1 MHSSVLRVLGQWL
14 GLCLL
19 LMLSGAAW
27 SIGTVTVVS
36 SGQAGFATPTY
47 TSTYLKTVDFA
58 TKTLANSAGV
68 SQGTSTLS
76 GGTWGTTSSSVP
88 TGFTGTYAKLASK
101 SGSKTSAYTTIN
113 FTNGTDYVS
122 FLWFLANGDSDNTV
136 TYNLSDGSSQSISNC
151 GTVVDTCVGGYDEF
165 NIFTALFGWLFGS
178 TGNSTSLRMTY
189 VPPEGAVVNS
199 ITLKATSTLKCV
211 LIVLCSYESRSM
223 AIDSLSYNDD
233 TSGDLNPNGIMDH
246 LEIYADTS
254 QNVTCAN
261 TTMRVRACAN
271 AACSRPYVGGATGT
285 IKLTNGA
292 TVKSAA
298 FTIPLGD
305 AYSGDVSLAANATG
319 TWVASA
325 TSGATGTNTCA
336 IGALAVSSN
345 CNLTVNASGLV
356 LSLASHYA
364 GTSQPLGVQVALA
377 GVCSPVLSVAGN
389 LVMNT
394 SATYNSSASPS
405 LTDSAGTVRSL
416 TTGSVVSGVTVAVTN
431 RGLGSNTFK
440 FNAGGVAKVSMS
452 IASVSLGGL
461 SGLVG
466 FSGNVV
472 TRVVPKK
479 VRLVPALGGVD
490 MSAIDANKISA
501 GSTFQLK
508 IEGEDIAGNLV
519 PLDPDLTA
527 LGTVALTK
535 TVIKPVAAALNND
548 PDLAIGTLT
557 LVSGVPSMNV
567 SWAEVGTLGLTSG
580 GITNYMGSGL
590 DVAAGVVGGFNLR
603 FVPASFRLDAAPP
616 CSDGTNA
623 FVYAGQPF
631 PISVTALNAANAVT
645 QNYDGTATLPADR
658 VARDVTIS
666 ATSGLANG
674 TLGGS
679 TVAATLFDGGIAS
692 GSVTDTLAPAKKQ
705 SAPEPLK
712 LKAIDGDVVTNASVP
727 SVLVRSGRIKLS
739 NAYGSEAG
747 TLRVPMQVQYW
758 DGEAWVPAGDTTCA
772 TQANLLTGLT
782 NNKWGNALGNQ
793 KTHAG
798 TALTSLTLPV
808 VVQSV
813 NLGSGTA
820 SDGFLL
826 NAPGKGKT
834 GTVDVTLDLSAS
846 GANMPWLQSLDE
858 SCGHNVLC
866 NPKARAS
873 FGVYKPEGKV
883 NGPKTVT
890 IRNVY

>member
-1 MHSSVLRVLGQWL
+1 MRSSVLRVLGHWL

-19 LMLSGAAW
+19 SMLSGAAW
-27 SIGTVTVVS
+27 SIGTVSVVS

-68 SQGTSTLS
+68 SQGTSTLG
-76 GGTWGTTSSSVP
+76 GGTWGTTASGVP

-151 GTVVDTCVGGYDEF
+151 GTVVNTCVGGYDES

-178 TGNSTSLRMTY
+178 TGNSTSLRINY
-189 VPPEGAVVNS
+189 VPPDGTVVNS

-211 LIVLCSYESRSM
+211 LIVICSYESRSM
-223 AIDSLSYNDD
+223 SIDSLSYNDD

-246 LEIYADTS
+246 LEIYADS
-254 QNVTCAN
+254 SKNVTCAP
-261 TTMRVRACAN
+261 TTLRVRACAN
-271 AACSRPYVGGATGT
+271 ATCSRPYVGGATGT
-285 IKLTNGA
+285 IKLTNGG

-298 FTIPLGD
+298 FTIAAGQ
-305 AYSGDVSLAANATG
+305 AYSADVSLTANIAG

-336 IGALAVSSN
+336 IGALSVSSN
-345 CNLTVNASGLV
+345 CNLTVTASGLV
-356 LSLASHYA
+356 LTLDPHFA
-364 GTSQPLGVQVALA
+364 GTSQPLGVQVALL
-377 GVCSPVLSVAGN
+377 GVCSPVLAVAGN

-394 SATYNSSASPS
+394 TATFNSSNSPS

-416 TTGSVVSGVTVAVTN
+416 TNGSLVSSVAVAVTN
-431 RGLGSNTFK
+431 RGLGGNTFK
-440 FNAGGVAKVSMS
+440 YNAGGVAKVAMS
-452 IASVSLGGL
+452 VASVSLVGLNTLVNL
-461 SGLVG
+461 SGD
-466 FSGNVV
+466 VV
-472 TRVVPKK
+472 TRAVPKK
-479 VRLVPALGGVD
+479 LRLVPALSGTD

-508 IEGEDIAGNLV
+508 IQGEDVSGSLI
-519 PLDPDLTA
+519 PLDPDLSA

-535 TVIKPVAAALNND
+535 AVIKPVAAALNND
-548 PDLAIGTLT
+548 PDLSIGTLA
-557 LVSGVPSMNV
+557 LVNGVPSLNL
-567 SWAEVGTLGLTSG
+567 SWAEVGTIGLTSG
-580 GITNYMGSGL
+580 GISNYLGSGL

-603 FVPASFRLDAAPP
+603 FVPASFRMDAALP
-616 CSDGTNA
+616 CSDGLKA

-631 PISVTALNAANAVT
+631 PVTVTALNAASAVT
-645 QNYDGTATLPADR
+645 QNYDGTAALAADR
-658 VARDVTIS
+658 VAKDVTIS
-666 ATSGLANG
+666 ATSGLTNG

-679 TVAATLFDGGIAS
+679 TLGATLFDGGIAS
-692 GSVTDTLAPAKKQ
+692 GTLTDTFAAAKKQ
-705 SAPEPLK
+705 SAPETLP
-712 LKAIDGDVVTNASVP
+712 LKAIDGDVTVNVSAP

-758 DGEAWVPAGDTTCA
+758 DGEAWVPAADTSCA

-782 NNKWGNALGNQ
+782 NSKWANALGNL
-793 KTHAG
+793 KAHAG
-798 TALTSLTLPV
+798 STLTSLNLPV
-808 VVQSV
+808 SVQSV
-813 NLGSGTA
+813 DLGTA